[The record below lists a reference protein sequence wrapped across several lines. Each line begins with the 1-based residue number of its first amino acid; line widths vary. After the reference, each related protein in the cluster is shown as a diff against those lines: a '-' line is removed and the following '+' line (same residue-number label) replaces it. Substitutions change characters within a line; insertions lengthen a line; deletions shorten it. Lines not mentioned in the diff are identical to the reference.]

1 MPPAGPT
8 DPDTDDRKPAQC
20 SPPQQS
26 QPQAPPP
33 PPWPLGDPRIVGHG
47 PASRSRLALIR
58 RLNAH
63 RPPVLSRSPVPV
75 AAALLSSQATP
86 ASAAAPDPGPATAAP
101 ATTNAATPVSPR
113 VPMGMVLG
121 TGHPYYAGD
130 GMLVPLYVT
139 FEEEADAAPG
149 SSATVVRSCDACVR

>member
-1 MPPAGPT
+1 MPPAGPI
-8 DPDTDDRKPAQC
+8 DPDTDVRKPASASQI
-20 SPPQQS
+20 QS
-26 QPQAPPP
+26 QPQAQPPP

-63 RPPVLSRSPVPV
+63 RPPVLPTSPVPI

-86 ASAAAPDPGPATAAP
+86 VAAAAAAPAPGPAAAGP
-101 ATTNAATPVSPR
+101 ATTTKAATPVPPS
-113 VPMGMVLG
+113 VPMGLVLG

-149 SSATVVRSCDACVR
+149 SSATVCA